1 MTRQRP
7 QVLKA
12 YGTLSG
18 ADAVVELGELGP
30 WRPKLVATD
39 LDGTLLDSAGEVTP
53 RTRAALEACWDAGIP
68 VVGVTGRG
76 PRLLDSVRTALDGR
90 GIAVLAQGGFV
101 VDLERDEVL
110 RTVGLPRDQASAVI
124 ARIEQVTGPL
134 IVAVEDAAE
143 QSEIAGPL
151 RVQHGFNWP
160 YPEPA
165 HLLPRH
171 EVLPDGPVL
180 KAFLRSSTLG
190 QDELLALAKQV
201 TDPAQAEV
209 THAGLGFIEVLPP
222 GITKATGLAIAL
234 ERYGVGFADVLV
246 FGDMPNDLPMIAAA
260 AAWTAGWALATATV
274 RPPAAATAAII
285 GRSLGMSPNTSTSPN
300 PTPYRSSA
308 IARPL
313 ALVMPGGSTSMKPS
327 PAWVTSACA
336 GLGFIE
342 VLPPG
347 ITKATGLA
355 IALERYGVGFGD
367 VLVFGD
373 MPNDLPMITAV
384 GAAGG
389 RAVAVAN
396 AHPAVRAATSGVTS
410 GHDADGVA
418 RYLEAVLGDV

>member
-18 ADAVVELGELGP
+18 ADAVIALGDLGS

-124 ARIEQVTGPL
+124 ARIEEVTGPL

-143 QSEIAGPL
+143 QSEITGPL

-246 FGDMPNDLPMIAAA
+246 FGDMPNDLPMIAAVA
-260 AAWTAGWALATATV
+260 Q
-274 RPPAAATAAII
+274 
-285 GRSLGMSPNTSTSPN
+285 
-300 PTPYRSSA
+300 
-308 IARPL
+308 
-313 ALVMPGGSTSMKPS
+313 
-327 PAWVTSACA
+327 
-336 GLGFIE
+336 
-342 VLPPG
+342 
-347 ITKATGLA
+347 
-355 IALERYGVGFGD
+355 
-367 VLVFGD
+367 
-373 MPNDLPMITAV
+373 
-384 GAAGG
+384 AGG
-389 RAVAVAN
+389 RTVAVAN
-396 AHPAVRAATSGVTS
+396 AHPAVQAAAAEVTS

-418 RYLEAVLGDV
+418 RYLEALSLDGGPTNV

>member
-1 MTRQRP
+1 MTPQRP
-7 QVLKA
+7 RALKA

-18 ADAVVELGELGP
+18 ADSVVELGELNA

-39 LDGTLLDSAGEVTP
+39 LDGTLLDSAGEVSP
-53 RTRAALEACWDAGIP
+53 RTRAALETCWDAGIP

-76 PRLLDSVRTALDGR
+76 PRLLDSVRMALDGR

-110 RTVGLPRDQASAVI
+110 RTVGLPREQAAAVI
-124 ARIEQVTGPL
+124 ARIEEVAGDL

-143 QSEIAGPL
+143 QSEVSGPL

-165 HLLPRH
+165 FLLPRH
-171 EVLPDGPVL
+171 EVLPEGPVL

-201 TDPAQAEV
+201 TDPVDAEV

-222 GITKATGLAIAL
+222 GITKA
-234 ERYGVGFADVLV
+234 
-246 FGDMPNDLPMIAAA
+246 
-260 AAWTAGWALATATV
+260 
-274 RPPAAATAAII
+274 
-285 GRSLGMSPNTSTSPN
+285 S
-300 PTPYRSSA
+300 
-308 IARPL
+308 
-313 ALVMPGGSTSMKPS
+313 
-327 PAWVTSACA
+327 
-336 GLGFIE
+336 
-342 VLPPG
+342 
-347 ITKATGLA
+347 GLA

-373 MPNDLPMITAV
+373 MPNDLPMISAV
-384 GAAGG
+384 SEAGG

-396 AHPAVRAATSGVTS
+396 AHPAVLAATSQVTS

-418 RYLEAVLGDV
+418 RYLEALEFDQGPSDV

>member
-1 MTRQRP
+1 MTQERP
-7 QVLKA
+7 KALKA
-12 YGTLSG
+12 YGVLEG
-18 ADAVVELGELGP
+18 ADSVVELGDLGP

-39 LDGTLLDSAGEVTP
+39 LDGTLLDSAGEVSP
-53 RTRAALEACWDAGIP
+53 RTRAALEATWDAGIP

-76 PRLLDSVRTALDGR
+76 PRLLDSVRAALDGR

-110 RTVGLPRDQASAVI
+110 RTVGLPRDQAAAVI
-124 ARIEQVTGPL
+124 ARIEEVAGDL

-143 QSEIAGPL
+143 QAEASGPL

-171 EVLPDGPVL
+171 EVLPAGPVL
-180 KAFLRSSTLG
+180 KVFLRSSALG
-190 QDELLALAKQV
+190 QDELLARAKSV
-201 TDPAQAEV
+201 VDPADAEV

-234 ERYGVGFADVLV
+234 ERYGVGL
-246 FGDMPNDLPMIAAA
+246 
-260 AAWTAGWALATATV
+260 
-274 RPPAAATAAII
+274 
-285 GRSLGMSPNTSTSPN
+285 
-300 PTPYRSSA
+300 
-308 IARPL
+308 
-313 ALVMPGGSTSMKPS
+313 
-327 PAWVTSACA
+327 
-336 GLGFIE
+336 
-342 VLPPG
+342 
-347 ITKATGLA
+347 
-355 IALERYGVGFGD
+355 GD

-373 MPNDLPMITAV
+373 MPNDLPMISAV
-384 GAAGG
+384 AAAGG

-396 AHPAVRAATSGVTS
+396 AHPAVRAATPNVTS

>member
-1 MTRQRP
+1 MTQERP
-7 QVLKA
+7 KALKA
-12 YGTLSG
+12 YGVLEG
-18 ADAVVELGELGP
+18 ADSVVELGDLGP

-39 LDGTLLDSAGEVTP
+39 LDGTLLDSAGEVSP
-53 RTRAALEACWDAGIP
+53 RTRAALEATWDAGIP

-76 PRLLDSVRTALDGR
+76 PRLLDSVRAALDGR

-110 RTVGLPRDQASAVI
+110 RTVGLPRDQAAAVI
-124 ARIEQVTGPL
+124 ARIEEVAGDL

-143 QSEIAGPL
+143 QAEASGPL

-171 EVLPDGPVL
+171 EVLPAGPVL
-180 KAFLRSSTLG
+180 KVFLRSSALG
-190 QDELLALAKQV
+190 QDELLARAKSV
-201 TDPAQAEV
+201 VDPADAEV

-234 ERYGVGFADVLV
+234 EQYGVGL
-246 FGDMPNDLPMIAAA
+246 
-260 AAWTAGWALATATV
+260 
-274 RPPAAATAAII
+274 
-285 GRSLGMSPNTSTSPN
+285 
-300 PTPYRSSA
+300 
-308 IARPL
+308 
-313 ALVMPGGSTSMKPS
+313 
-327 PAWVTSACA
+327 
-336 GLGFIE
+336 
-342 VLPPG
+342 
-347 ITKATGLA
+347 
-355 IALERYGVGFGD
+355 GD

-373 MPNDLPMITAV
+373 MPNDLPMISAV
-384 GAAGG
+384 AAAGG

-396 AHPAVRAATSGVTS
+396 AHPAVRAATPNVTS

>member
-1 MTRQRP
+1 MTGSRP
-7 QVLKA
+7 PKALKA
-12 YGTLSG
+12 YGVLQG
-18 ADAVVELGELGP
+18 ADSVVELGDLGP

-39 LDGTLLDSAGEVTP
+39 LDGTLLDSAGEVSP
-53 RTRAALEACWDAGIP
+53 RTRAALEATWDAGIP

-76 PRLLDSVRTALDGR
+76 PRLLDSVRAALDGR

-110 RTVGLPRDQASAVI
+110 RTVGLPREQAAAVI
-124 ARIEQVTGPL
+124 ARIEAVAGDL

-143 QSEIAGPL
+143 QAEASGPL

-165 HLLPRH
+165 FLLPRH
-171 EVLPDGPVL
+171 EVLPQGPVL
-180 KAFLRSSTLG
+180 KVFLRSSALG
-190 QDELLALAKQV
+190 QDELLTRAQSV
-201 TDPAQAEV
+201 VDPADAEV
-209 THAGLGFIEVLPP
+209 TH
-222 GITKATGLAIAL
+222 
-234 ERYGVGFADVLV
+234 
-246 FGDMPNDLPMIAAA
+246 
-260 AAWTAGWALATATV
+260 
-274 RPPAAATAAII
+274 
-285 GRSLGMSPNTSTSPN
+285 
-300 PTPYRSSA
+300 
-308 IARPL
+308 
-313 ALVMPGGSTSMKPS
+313 
-327 PAWVTSACA
+327 A

-373 MPNDLPMITAV
+373 MPNDLPMIGAV
-384 GAAGG
+384 ADAGG

-396 AHPAVRAATSGVTS
+396 AHPAVRAATPNVTS

-418 RYLEAVLGDV
+418 RYLEAVLADV